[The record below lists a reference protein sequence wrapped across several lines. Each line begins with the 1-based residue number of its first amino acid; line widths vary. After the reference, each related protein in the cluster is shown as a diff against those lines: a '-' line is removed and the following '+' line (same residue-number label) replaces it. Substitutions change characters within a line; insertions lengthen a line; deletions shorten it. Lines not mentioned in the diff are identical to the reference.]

1 MNSRKAVFG
10 NQLKT
15 VISEVLE
22 DDYVCED
29 GSLVDAIFGG
39 KSVDARIVN
48 SPYLIGTTNTLLSVI
63 TKKACEMYFTA

>member
-1 MNSRKAVFG
+1 MFG

-15 VISEVLE
+15 VISEVLQE
-22 DDYVCED
+22 DYICED
-29 GSLVDAIFGG
+29 GTVIDAIFGG

-63 TKKACEMYFTA
+63 GKKACEMYFTA